1 MTSRWLGWA
10 ALMLLT
16 GVLTVYLCSQI
27 NGLLPPGDWHAML
40 LTMLFVV
47 IWPALTWLLRSSP
60 SPAFAICCRGFAARI
75 AASRMSTPYLE
86 TAL

>member
-1 MTSRWLGWA
+1 
-10 ALMLLT
+10 MLLT

-47 IWPALTWLLRSSP
+47 VWQALTWLLRS
-60 SPAFAICCRGFAARI
+60 FARSGFCDWL
-75 AASRMSTPYLE
+75 SWFCW
-86 TAL
+86 